1 MEDQKLILDTLDLRD
16 LVNQLYDA
24 SIRTS
29 LLMSTRCSLTQFVL
43 MQWSSGAID
52 HRLQCFVVII
62 LLLNFLLL
70 SIVSLSRLASTSSI
84 DRINSI

>member
-1 MEDQKLILDTLDLRD
+1 VEDQKLILDTLDLRD

-52 HRLQCFVVII
+52 HLHYAKSYRPFELFVNENYK
-62 LLLNFLLL
+62 L
-70 SIVSLSRLASTSSI
+70 
-84 DRINSI
+84 